1 MSKDVRVIDIDTGDP
16 DSELD
21 VSWGPLYGPGWL
33 AVRAD
38 ERIRDGS
45 MDNAT
50 AKVNIDGAKQLRDAC
65 DKFLKESDEQG
76 TETREPPA
84 PA

>member
-1 MSKDVRVIDIDTGDP
+1 MSKSATVTEIDTGDP

-21 VSWGPLYGPGWL
+21 VSWGPLYGPGWFAL
-33 AVRAD
+33 RAD

-50 AKVNIDGAKQLRDAC
+50 AKVNVEGVKQLRATC
-65 DKFLKESDEQG
+65 DKFLKECDH
-76 TETREPPA
+76 ET
-84 PA
+84 